1 MMNQLSIL
9 IISSAVK
16 LFTILVLLRLLLQIA
31 KADFYNP
38 ISQFIVKATNPLLKP
53 LRRFIP
59 GFWGFDFPSI
69 VLAIIVQSLGIF
81 LLLLIN
87 GNVSSNLAV
96 YLLFGFFN
104 VIQLSLEIIFFIIL
118 IMVVIS
124 WVTPN
129 SYHPAAMI
137 LRQISDAIMTPF
149 RRIIPNMGGL
159 DFSPMLALFIIHI
172 LQTIVLPELKLILF
186 S

>member
-87 GNVSSNLAV
+87 
-96 YLLFGFFN
+96 
-104 VIQLSLEIIFFIIL
+104 
-118 IMVVIS
+118 
-124 WVTPN
+124 
-129 SYHPAAMI
+129 
-137 LRQISDAIMTPF
+137 
-149 RRIIPNMGGL
+149 
-159 DFSPMLALFIIHI
+159 
-172 LQTIVLPELKLILF
+172 
-186 S
+186 